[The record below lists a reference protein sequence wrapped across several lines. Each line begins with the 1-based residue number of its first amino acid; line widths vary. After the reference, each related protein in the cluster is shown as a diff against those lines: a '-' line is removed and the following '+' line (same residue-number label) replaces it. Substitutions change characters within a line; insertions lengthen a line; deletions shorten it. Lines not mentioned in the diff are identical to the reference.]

1 MINFSDIFGD
11 DKKRKGKGKDS
22 HHIDFSSLDNEEES
36 SLKDGAKIPADKNIK
51 FSDPGTKLK
60 RVSPREKKEIE
71 DLYRKSVSLAERVF
85 NSEKEIKTS
94 EIDEIKKLSEILVGY
109 SRNGS
114 QELFEYIFGRLPY
127 DVDFM
132 ILNLVNVCI
141 LAIEVGVGLG
151 YSDHELIN
159 IGIGAFL
166 HDIGMNKY
174 RSLFSQPRGLTP
186 QEKKKIQ
193 NHPLDGVNQLKFI
206 HQLLEPLALRIVE
219 QEHERMDG
227 SGYPYGL
234 KADNIDEYA
243 QIVGMVD
250 VYEALTHKRSYR
262 NSYSPMEAIKIILQ
276 DKTSFS
282 PKILKAFLEKV
293 GLYPKGTFVEL
304 NTKEIAQVIN
314 QTPKMPSCPVVG
326 IVYDYE
332 GKKVD
337 TEKIIDLS
345 KNTKIYITKSL

>member
-1 MINFSDIFGD
+1 MINFSDIFSGD
-11 DKKRKGKGKDS
+11 KERKRKSKDS
-22 HHIDFSSLDNEEES
+22 HHIDFSSLEGGEES
-36 SLKDGAKIPADKNIK
+36 LLKESAKTPPNKKTVSSNYNIED
-51 FSDPGTKLK
+51 S
-60 RVSPREKKEIE
+60 RVSAKERKEIE
-71 DLYRKSVSLAERVF
+71 NLYKNSVSLAEKIF
-85 NSEKEIKTS
+85 NSYGGLKDSDMNEIR
-94 EIDEIKKLSEILVGY
+94 KLSEILVGY
-109 SRNGS
+109 SRSGS
-114 QELFEYIFGRLPY
+114 QALFEYIFGRLPY

-141 LAIEVGVGLG
+141 LAIEVGSGLG

-166 HDIGMNKY
+166 HDIGMSRYKN
-174 RSLFSQPRGLTP
+174 LFSQPRGLTP

-193 NHPLDGVNQLKFI
+193 NHPLDGIDQLESI
-206 HQLLEPLALRIVE
+206 RQALEPLTLKIVE
-219 QEHERMDG
+219 QEHERIDG
-227 SGYPYGL
+227 SGYPHGL
-234 KADNIDEYA
+234 KTDSIDEYA

-262 NSYSPMEAIKIILQ
+262 DSYPPMEAIKIILK

-304 NTKEIAQVIN
+304 NTKEVAQVIR
-314 QTPKMPSCPVVG
+314 QTPKMPSCPVVSV
-326 IVYDYE
+326 VYDYE
-332 GKKVD
+332 GKKAD

-345 KNTKIYITKSL
+345 SNTKIYITKSL

>member
-1 MINFSDIFGD
+1 MINFSDIFNN
-11 DKKRKGKGKDS
+11 DKKRKKEEKD
-22 HHIDFSSLDNEEES
+22 HHIDFSSLDNQDTS
-36 SLKDGAKIPADKNIK
+36 SLKDISKIHSNKDIESYDSKTGSI
-51 FSDPGTKLK
+51 
-60 RVSPREKKEIE
+60 RISPKERKDIE
-71 DLYRKSVSLAERVF
+71 DLYKSSVFLAEKIF
-85 NSEKEIKTS
+85 NSDNGINASDMREV
-94 EIDEIKKLSEILVGY
+94 KKLLEILVGY

-114 QELFEYIFGRLPY
+114 QILFEYIFGRLPY

-141 LAIEVGVGLG
+141 LAIEVGAGLG
-151 YSDHELIN
+151 YSDHELVN

-166 HDIGMNKY
+166 HDIGMKRY
-174 RSLFSQPRGLTP
+174 RSLFSQPRELTP

-193 NHPLDGVNQLKFI
+193 NHPLDGVAQLEFI
-206 HQLLEPLALRIVE
+206 RQMLEPLTLKIIE

-234 KADNIDEYA
+234 KTESIDEYA

-262 NSYSPMEAIKIILQ
+262 NSYPPMEAIKIILQ

-304 NTKEIAQVIN
+304 NTKEVAQVIN
-314 QTPKMPSCPVVG
+314 QTPKMPSCPVIS

-332 GKKVD
+332 GKKIK

-345 KNTKIYITKSL
+345 RNTKIYIVKSL

>member
-1 MINFSDIFGD
+1 MINLSGIFSD
-11 DKKRKGKGKDS
+11 DKERKKKKEDR
-22 HHIDFSSLDNEEES
+22 HHIDFSSLDNDEES
-36 SLKDGAKIPADKNIK
+36 PLKAGEKTPINKDIK
-51 FSDPGTKLK
+51 FSVSNTELK
-60 RVSPREKKEIE
+60 RLNSKERKEIE
-71 DLYRKSVSLAERVF
+71 DLYRKSVSLAEKVF
-85 NSEKEIKTS
+85 NSKDGIKTP
-94 EIDEIKKLSEILVGY
+94 EINEIRKLSEIFVSY

-114 QELFEYIFGRLPY
+114 QELFGHIFGRLPY

-166 HDIGMNKY
+166 HDIGMNRY
-174 RSLFSQPRGLTP
+174 RHLSSQPRGLTP

-193 NHPLDGVNQLKFI
+193 NHPLDGVDQLEFI
-206 HQLLEPLALRIVE
+206 RQTLEPLVLKIIE
-219 QEHERMDG
+219 QEHERLDG

-234 KADNIDEYA
+234 KAEHIDEYA

-262 NSYSPMEAIKIILQ
+262 NNYPPMEAIKIILQ
-276 DKTSFS
+276 DRTSFS

-304 NTKEIAQVIN
+304 NTKEVAQVIN
-314 QTPKMPSCPVVG
+314 QTPKMPSCPVVSV
-326 IVYDYE
+326 VYDYE

-337 TEKIIDLS
+337 VEKIVDLS
-345 KNTKIYITKSL
+345 KNTKIYIVKSL